1 LFFLFVINS
10 AGVVFTAVFT
20 LFSIIFL
27 YLIPLLS
34 SMALEITFLGTA
46 SMVPTKERNVQGIY
60 LEYKGEGILVD
71 CGEGTQRQ
79 MNIAGINRLKVKR
92 VLISH
97 WHGDHVSGLI
107 GLIQTLGNTEEPG
120 KLIIYGPK
128 GTRMHVDHLLNSCI
142 FDLRLELDVN
152 ELNIKHKNVIFE
164 NEDYMIEAAPLDH
177 SVPCLGYTFI
187 EKDTRKIN
195 LEKAKKLGLDEG
207 PLLGKLQKGES
218 IHIKGKE
225 VRPDDVSIVKKGKK
239 VAFIMDTTV
248 SNSCYDLA
256 QDADVLISEATF
268 ESSKAEK
275 ADKFKHLTS
284 EQVAL
289 IASKSGVKKLILTH
303 FSQRY
308 KSLNDLEE
316 EAKGLFEHT
325 ELAFDFMK
333 VKM

>member
-1 LFFLFVINS
+1 
-10 AGVVFTAVFT
+10 
-20 LFSIIFL
+20 
-27 YLIPLLS
+27 
-34 SMALEITFLGTA
+34 MAFEITFLGTA

-79 MNIAGINRLKVKR
+79 MNIAGLNRLKVKK

-107 GLIQTLGNTEEPG
+107 GLIQTLGNTDEPG
-120 KLIIYGPK
+120 ILQVYGPL
-128 GTRMHVDHLLNSCI
+128 GTKERMYHLMNTCI
-142 FDLRLELDVN
+142 FDLRLNIKITELDLRSK
-152 ELNIKHKNVIFE
+152 EVIIE
-164 NEDYMIEAAPLDH
+164 TEDYFIEAAPLDH
-177 SVPCLGYTFI
+177 SVPCVGYAFI

-195 LEKAKKLGLDEG
+195 LEKAKKLGIEEG
-207 PLLGKLQKGES
+207 PTLGKLQKGQ
-218 IHIKGKE
+218 IVHIKGKE
-225 VRPDDVSIVKKGKK
+225 IHPDDVSTIKKGKK
-239 VAFIMDTTV
+239 IAFILDTTV
-248 SNSCYDLA
+248 TDSCYTLA
-256 QDADVLISEATF
+256 ENADVLVCEATF

-308 KSLNDLEE
+308 KSLSNLEE
-316 EAKGLFEHT
+316 EAKDLFEHT

-333 VKM
+333 VKL

>member
-1 LFFLFVINS
+1 
-10 AGVVFTAVFT
+10 
-20 LFSIIFL
+20 
-27 YLIPLLS
+27 
-34 SMALEITFLGTA
+34 MAFEITFLGTA

-60 LEYKGEGILVD
+60 LEYRGEGILID

-79 MNIAGINRLKVKR
+79 MNIAGINRLKVKK

-120 KLIIYGPK
+120 SLSVYGPR
-128 GTRMHVDHLLNSCI
+128 GTKERMFHLLNTCI
-142 FDLRLELDVN
+142 FDLRLDIKIHELD
-152 ELNIKHKNVIFE
+152 IKEREIIINT
-164 NEDYMIEAAPLDH
+164 EDYFIEAAPLDH
-177 SVPCLGYTFI
+177 SVPCVGYSFI

-195 LEKAKKLGLDEG
+195 LEKAKKIGLGEG

-218 IHIKGKE
+218 VKIKDKIIA
-225 VRPDDVSIVKKGKK
+225 PDDVSTIKKGKK
-239 VAFIMDTTV
+239 VTFILDTTIT
-248 SNSCYDLA
+248 NSCYDLA
-256 QDADVLISEATF
+256 KDSDVLISEATF

-284 EQVAL
+284 EQVAQ
-289 IASKSGVKKLILTH
+289 IANKAGVKKLILTH

-308 KSLNDLEE
+308 KSLEDLER
-316 EAKGLFEHT
+316 EAKDLFPET
-325 ELAFDFMK
+325 TLAYDFMK